1 MVQSPPSPALLH
13 IPPPATVKYSGCL
26 AAAAAAQLP
35 VSFTPVLRL
44 TAACSLFTARPSL
57 GLRCSSSGRGSRCR
71 WRAAAGCSWCA
82 ESCQCVTNSSSA
94 GAACGPGGVRAG
106 TGVQPSHRHHPGRH
120 SAPPHRRAAATCP
133 LYTGHTTVTTQPPA
147 ATTPPPRDVDTQCQG
162 HSQEGGH
169 RCLLC
174 PLYSAE
180 PLYCTVQLPGLVAVV
195 QVASPPARQ
204 PRYCII
210 IMVGAAPAPAPAP
223 AAGNPGVVL
232 WCCPAATTTAT
243 PPTTPPQRNDWEQ
256 DIFLQAADT
265 PAYQHYSITTNQP
278 RYMDYR
284 QHCTDWL
291 CNIVLTEQI
300 KICVLKRGELLQLYC
315 VFILTS
321 YHFNYGCVMSEI
333 KHSYSIN
340 VTTAECAA

>member
-1 MVQSPPSPALLH
+1 MPPVPPVQCRA
-13 IPPPATVKYSGCL
+13 
-26 AAAAAAQLP
+26 
-35 VSFTPVLRL
+35 PVLYS
-44 TAACSLFTARPSL
+44 TAT
-57 GLRCSSSGRGSRCR
+57 
-71 WRAAAGCSWCA
+71 W
-82 ESCQCVTNSSSA
+82 
-94 GAACGPGGVRAG
+94 
-106 TGVQPSHRHHPGRH
+106 
-120 SAPPHRRAAATCP
+120 
-133 LYTGHTTVTTQPPA
+133 
-147 ATTPPPRDVDTQCQG
+147 
-162 HSQEGGH
+162 
-169 RCLLC
+169 
-174 PLYSAE
+174 
-180 PLYCTVQLPGLVAVV
+180 LVAVV

-210 IMVGAAPAPAPAP
+210 IMVGAARAPAPAP
-223 AAGNPGVVL
+223 AVGNPGVVL

-243 PPTTPPQRNDWEQ
+243 PPPTPPQRNDWEQ

-284 QHCTDWL
+284 QHCADWL

-300 KICVLKRGELLQLYC
+300 KICVLKRGELLQRYC

>member
-1 MVQSPPSPALLH
+1 MARAGCGLVLVSSQPPSPPGATLGTAA
-13 IPPPATVKYSGCL
+13 PPRRSYLSAVHWSHHPHH
-26 AAAAAAQLP
+26 AAA
-35 VSFTPVLRL
+35 
-44 TAACSLFTARPSL
+44 
-57 GLRCSSSGRGSRCR
+57 SSNHSASSRCR
-71 WRAAAGCSWCA
+71 YSV
-82 ESCQCVTNSSSA
+82 S
-94 GAACGPGGVRAG
+94 GA
-106 TGVQPSHRHHPGRH
+106 
-120 SAPPHRRAAATCP
+120 
-133 LYTGHTTVTTQPPA
+133 
-147 ATTPPPRDVDTQCQG
+147 

-223 AAGNPGVVL
+223 AAAPAVGNPGVVL
-232 WCCPAATTTAT
+232 WCCPAATTTATTTAT

-284 QHCTDWL
+284 QHCADWL

-300 KICVLKRGELLQLYC
+300 KICVLKRGELLQRYC